1 MPPPAGSAQPGSD
14 QPPGAARAS
23 GGRNSKAR
31 ANSPA
36 SQRGGVRGPAL
47 SSAIPFVYHRRGTVG
62 AGSSARSKR
71 RLLGWRQGAGEV
83 SGDSEKPRRIADGRA
98 PHVVRARPRRRAEPR
113 VACGDGVRRWLARR
127 VRSIASPAAVGWGR
141 ACTGARR
148 YRRLIS
154 MDGWTTHL
162 NREFVIGGPRGIV
175 RSHAY
180 WTALDGLPDLDVRRR
195 LEVRSGG
202 FGFGLGTSE
211 QRCRNVFA
219 ADCSPTTTRCECWFP
234 AGCRGQAS
242 ARQAAGGGGTSTNVS
257 AGRHHEGGGR
267 DPNSTGGDF
276 EPGRVTRA
284 GGGAGVAKATR
295 RAPTPKGW
303 HLTFVCGT
311 AGKSAATRFTGCRTK
326 PGAGQYRNRPRV
338 GESANGD

>member
-1 MPPPAGSAQPGSD
+1 MPRPRAGSAVRRAVGARGTRDSQCRCPSRWSLVVQSSHGGGSPFWRGYARPPTGSAQPGSD

-98 PHVVRARPRRRAEPR
+98 PHVLRARPRRRAEPR

-127 VRSIASPAAVGWGR
+127 VLSIASPAAVGWGR

-180 WTALDGLPDLDVRRR
+180 WMV
-195 LEVRSGG
+195 
-202 FGFGLGTSE
+202 
-211 QRCRNVFA
+211 CRI
-219 ADCSPTTTRCECWFP
+219 WM
-234 AGCRGQAS
+234 
-242 ARQAAGGGGTSTNVS
+242 
-257 AGRHHEGGGR
+257 
-267 DPNSTGGDF
+267 
-276 EPGRVTRA
+276 
-284 GGGAGVAKATR
+284 
-295 RAPTPKGW
+295 
-303 HLTFVCGT
+303 
-311 AGKSAATRFTGCRTK
+311 
-326 PGAGQYRNRPRV
+326 
-338 GESANGD
+338 